1 MSDVVAPPTVVCVG
15 PAIVDA
21 LGRPVS
27 VIPEGQGRQLLDELR
42 VTAAGTAAGTAVDL
56 AKLGAQVSLFSAVGD
71 DLLAD
76 FLGVTLRA
84 YGVNAL
90 GLARKPGV
98 QTSATILPIRAN
110 GERPALHCPGATSR
124 LEVSDIDLPAVHSA
138 DALHLGGPDVLG
150 AFGNGPAGEL
160 LAGARQHGVV
170 TSVDMLSPCDSGVWE
185 MMKPWLRHVDYFAPN
200 DQQLRNL
207 TGVDDLRAAARVVLD
222 QGAGAVLVSC
232 GPEGCILVTP
242 DRSDGQQIPAVADA
256 VVDTTGCGDA
266 CTAGF
271 LIGVLRGWPLI
282 DAAWLAMAAAGL
294 VAGGL
299 GSDAGIRDLSS
310 VVERL
315 VGAAP
320 PDVTER
326 VRADTLS
333 ITPRP
338 RLPDPP
344 SLPSY
349 HELPPVEGGG
359 RSAWGVFGDGP
370 SHGTV
375 SLQTAD
381 RIAAAARL
389 VRTGE
394 LFPLNAP
401 VTWPDPP
408 LFLRKSVEHTL
419 LAEPAT
425 PGFDERLDGFY
436 PQGSSQWDSLAHV
449 GYAPDRFYNGASAAD
464 VRAGTSNT
472 IDGWARRGIA
482 GRGVLL
488 DVDAILGGAGQGF
501 DPGSS
506 CAITVADLEVAR
518 TAAGVSWEAGDILL
532 LHTGWFA
539 WYAAQP
545 SSVKERMAIAEDFDA
560 IGLDRSEE
568 MLGYLWD
575 SHVSAIACDNP
586 AVEVWPPRWNGGP
599 FGFLHRMLIGQL
611 GLALGE
617 LWWLHDLARSSRADG
632 RYTCFLTSAPLN
644 LPGGVGSPANA
655 LAVK

>member
-1 MSDVVAPPTVVCVG
+1 
-15 PAIVDA
+15 
-21 LGRPVS
+21 VS

-42 VTAAGTAAGTAVDL
+42 ITVAGTGAGTAVDL
-56 AKLGAQVSLFSAVGD
+56 AKLGARVTLFGAVGD

-76 FLGVTLRA
+76 FLGAALRVH
-84 YGVNAL
+84 GVNAH
-90 GLARKPGV
+90 GLARKMGV

-124 LEVSDIDLPAVHSA
+124 LEASDIDLPAVRAA

-150 AFGNGPAGEL
+150 AFGHAPAGEL
-160 LAGARQHGVV
+160 LADAKQHGVV

-185 MMKPWLRHVDYFAPN
+185 TVKPWLRHVDYFAPN

-207 TGVDDLRAAARVVLD
+207 TGVDDLRAAARLVLE

-232 GPEGCILVTP
+232 GPDGCILVTP
-242 DRSDGQQIPAVADA
+242 DRLDGQSIPAVADA

-271 LIGVLRGWPLI
+271 LVGVLRGWPLI

-299 GSDAGIRDLSS
+299 GSDAGITDLSS

-315 VGAAP
+315 VGTAP
-320 PDVTER
+320 PDVMER
-326 VRADTLS
+326 VRADTHANA
-333 ITPRP
+333 PRH
-338 RLPDPP
+338 RIVDSP
-344 SLPSY
+344 SLPAY
-349 HELPPVEGGG
+349 NELPPVDGGG
-359 RSAWGVFGDGP
+359 RSAWGVFGDRP

-375 SLQTAD
+375 SMQTPD
-381 RIAAAARL
+381 RIAAAAKL
-389 VRTGE
+389 VLTGE
-394 LFPLNAP
+394 LFSLNAP

-408 LFLRKSVEHTL
+408 LFLRKAVEHTL
-419 LAEPAT
+419 LAEPDT
-425 PGFDERLDGFY
+425 PGFDERLDVFY

-464 VRAGTSNT
+464 IRAGTSNT

-488 DVDAILGGAGQGF
+488 DVDAVLGGAGTGF
-501 DPGSS
+501 DPGSAR
-506 CAITVADLEVAR
+506 AISVADLEAAR
-518 TAAGVSWEAGDILL
+518 IAAGVSWEAGDILL

-539 WYAAQP
+539 WYAGQP
-545 SSVKERMAIAEDFDA
+545 ASVKEQLAIAEDFDS
-560 IGLDRSEE
+560 IGLERSEE
-568 MLGYLWD
+568 MLAYLWD
-575 SHVSAIACDNP
+575 SHVSAVACDNP
-586 AVEVWPPRWNGGP
+586 AVEVWPPRWNDGP

-617 LWWLHDLARSSRADG
+617 LWWLHDLARSCRADG

>member
-1 MSDVVAPPTVVCVG
+1 MPAAASRPTIVCVG

-42 VTAAGTAAGTAVDL
+42 ITAAGTGAGTAVDL
-56 AKLGAQVSLFSAVGD
+56 AKLGARVTLFGAVGD

-76 FLGVTLRA
+76 FLGAALRVH
-84 YGVNAL
+84 GVNAH
-90 GLARKPGV
+90 GLARKMGV

-124 LEVSDIDLPAVHSA
+124 LEASDIDLPAVRAA

-150 AFGNGPAGEL
+150 AFGHAPAGEL
-160 LAGARQHGVV
+160 LADAKQHGVV

-185 MMKPWLRHVDYFAPN
+185 TVKPWLRHVDYFAPN

-207 TGVDDLRAAARVVLD
+207 TGVDDLRAAARLVLE

-232 GPEGCILVTP
+232 GPDGCILVTP
-242 DRSDGQQIPAVADA
+242 DRLDGQSVPAVADA

-271 LIGVLRGWPLI
+271 LVGVLRGWPLI

-299 GSDAGIRDLSS
+299 GSDAGITDLSS

-315 VGAAP
+315 VGTAP
-320 PDVTER
+320 PDVMER
-326 VRADTLS
+326 VRADTHANA
-333 ITPRP
+333 PRH
-338 RLPDPP
+338 RIVDSP
-344 SLPSY
+344 SLPAY
-349 HELPPVEGGG
+349 NELPPVDGGG
-359 RSAWGVFGDGP
+359 RSAWGVFGDRP

-375 SLQTAD
+375 SMQTPD
-381 RIAAAARL
+381 RIAAAAKL
-389 VRTGE
+389 VLTGE
-394 LFPLNAP
+394 LFSLNAP

-408 LFLRKSVEHTL
+408 LFLRKAVEHTL
-419 LAEPAT
+419 LTEPDT
-425 PGFDERLDGFY
+425 PGFDERLDVFY

-464 VRAGTSNT
+464 IRAGTSNT

-488 DVDAILGGAGQGF
+488 DIDAVLGGAGTGF
-501 DPGSS
+501 DPGSAR
-506 CAITVADLEVAR
+506 AISVADLEAAR
-518 TAAGVSWEAGDILL
+518 IAAGVSWEAGDILL

-539 WYAAQP
+539 WYAGQP
-545 SSVKERMAIAEDFDA
+545 ASVKEQLAIAEDFDS
-560 IGLDRSEE
+560 IGLERSEE
-568 MLGYLWD
+568 MLAYLWD
-575 SHVSAIACDNP
+575 SHVSAVACDNP
-586 AVEVWPPRWNGGP
+586 AVEVWPPRWNDGP

-617 LWWLHDLARSSRADG
+617 LWWLHDLARSCRADG